1 VSPAQLGPVYLDASA
16 LAKLYS
22 PEAGSRELNRALAGR
37 RDLLLS
43 DLAITEVV
51 SALARRRREG
61 TLTARTAQLV
71 HRTLLAHLETGIYQ
85 RLDLVPATHRDAERL
100 LLGAAEPLRA
110 GDALHLAAALAAGAA
125 TVVTFDRRLGRAAA
139 EAGLQVFPRQEGGAD

>member
-1 VSPAQLGPVYLDASA
+1 MSPAPLGPVYLDASA

-61 TLTARTAQLV
+61 TLSARTTQLV
-71 HRTLLAHLETGIYQ
+71 HRTLLAHLDAGIYQ
-85 RLDLVPATHRDAERL
+85 RLDLVPATHRHAERL

-125 TVVTFDRRLGRAAA
+125 TVVTLDRRLIRAAA
-139 EAGLQVFPRQEGGAD
+139 EAGLQVFPSREGGAE